1 MLIPEIEEQ
10 ENNIN
15 LVASRLLLYSGDSEA
30 KYFEI
35 GTKIGNHILS
45 IELPIVKLSV

>member
-10 ENNIN
+10 ENIIN
-15 LVASRLLLYSGDSEA
+15 LFGSGLLLYSGDSKA

-35 GTKIGNHILS
+35 GTKIGNHIKS
-45 IELPIVKLSV
+45 IELPIVELLV